1 MQMPTLP
8 TPAKPLVVPQLEIR
22 VLQQTQALRLLIT
35 LIFRKKTLLLE
46 LNSLQ

>member
-1 MQMPTLP
+1 MQMPTLQ
-8 TPAKPLVVPQLEIR
+8 TPAKPLAVPPPEIR
-22 VLQQTQALRLLIT
+22 VLLQIQALRQLIT